1 MYNPYEAL
9 ANAIIK
15 SAANDYM
22 KEIKGQRRG
31 SELKKLE
38 EFFLSDWFTA
48 LTSVDGKWLM
58 QELKREVER
67 NERDGEKRKR
77 KS

>member
-22 KEIKGQRRG
+22 KAIKGLRR
-31 SELKKLE
+31 SSDLKKLE

-58 QELKREVER
+58 QELKREVEG
-67 NERDGEKRKR
+67 NDRDGKKRK
-77 KS
+77 